1 VESGADRWSESNPD
15 DAASL
20 TIVVVSA
27 DPIVGVGLRSI
38 LQPTGARLEFV
49 VSFGQA
55 IDLILGSS
63 SLVDPLVVLVYLNI
77 LNFNTSSSPTSGNRF
92 SSAPVGLD
100 VLLFQQLQ
108 RRIPPVPVL
117 AIGQGDLPPPL
128 PGLSLLW
135 GRYPPDRL
143 RDAVNQLAQGQGVW
157 WVEGALPTTTLAPFG
172 TAVTSLGEA
181 PANSPTDPTPR
192 DWLNQWLHRACL
204 RGNALVQ
211 AELQQLQTALQST
224 PQSWIDRQI
233 LQGQQRELQLVQW
246 LLERGLLE
254 KGIQA
259 PVSQPLDTLSIV
271 PPALPSEGTKV
282 ISSPP
287 DFAWEPLPPNLENLL
302 FDRFTAKLATPL
314 RNLTPLPLEIEGLN
328 LHKRRELLV
337 LVVQCFGDRLTELR
351 HSGVTLEQL
360 NEQQQGILEDLWAE
374 TITRFF
380 GQYTIVTLQGQ
391 SVPLVP
397 RLLSYREPVRS
408 SILHKIPLW
417 PTVVQTVLFQ
427 EAVLV
432 DGSPYRYDSPEA
444 IDRLEQL
451 FENLVLQVANA
462 VVQPLL
468 NECSKVEL
476 IKQTYFHPRLLST
489 RQIERFRNDLSWKYR
504 VLQSFEEPRNI
515 YESRFALL
523 VIQPDG
529 IHRLGIYAPRQE
541 ELEDLNLWQQSIT
554 LGLEFRDAAAPRLQS
569 LTRWLGQ
576 GVVYLLTQVLGKA
589 IGLIGRGIVQG
600 LGSVWNDRGIPR

>member
-1 VESGADRWSESNPD
+1 MENGADRGEELNPD
-15 DAASL
+15 YVASL

-27 DPIVGVGLRSI
+27 DPIVGIGLRSI
-38 LQPTGARLEFV
+38 LEPTGARLEFV
-49 VSFGQA
+49 ASFSQA
-55 IDLILGSS
+55 IDLILGDS
-63 SLVDPLVVLVYLNI
+63 SLVDPLIVLLYLNN
-77 LNFNTSSSPTSGNRF
+77 LNVYPSGN
-92 SSAPVGLD
+92 AAAGLD

-108 RRIPPVPVL
+108 RRSPSVPVL
-117 AIGQGDLPPPL
+117 AIGQGDPPPPL

-135 GRYPPDRL
+135 GMCPPDRL
-143 RDAVNQLAQGQGVW
+143 RDAINQMAQGQGVW
-157 WVEGALPTTTLAPFG
+157 WVDGALQI
-172 TAVTSLGEA
+172 TALTPLDPSVASTGEE
-181 PANSPTDPTPR
+181 PVNSPTTPR
-192 DWLNQWLHRACL
+192 DRLNQWLHRACL

-444 IDRLEQL
+444 LHRLEQL

>member
-1 VESGADRWSESNPD
+1 VENGADRWQESNPNSV
-15 DAASL
+15 ASL

-27 DPIVGVGLRSI
+27 DPIVAIGLRSI
-38 LQPTGARLEFV
+38 LEPTGARLEFV
-49 VSFGQA
+49 GSFGQA
-55 IDLILGSS
+55 IDLILGSA
-63 SLVDPLVVLVYLNI
+63 SLPDPLVVLVYLSN
-77 LNFNTSSSPTSGNRF
+77 
-92 SSAPVGLD
+92 GLD

-108 RRIPPVPVL
+108 RRTPPVPVL
-117 AIGQGDLPPPL
+117 AMGQGDPPPPL

-135 GRYPPDRL
+135 GLCPPDRL
-143 RDAVNQLAQGQGVW
+143 RDALGQLAQGQGVW
-157 WVEGALPTTTLAPFG
+157 WGDGAVQTTSMTLG
-172 TAVTSLGEA
+172 TSVTSPRLES
-181 PANSPTDPTPR
+181 ANSPTDTPR
-192 DWLNQWLHRACL
+192 DWLQRRLYQACL
-204 RGNALVQ
+204 RGSALVQ
-211 AELQQLQTALQST
+211 GELQQIQTTLQSI
-224 PQSWIDRQI
+224 PQTWLDRQI

-246 LLERGLLE
+246 LLQKGLLPQ
-254 KGIQA
+254 GL
-259 PVSQPLDTLSIV
+259 SPLEQSPQDISALA
-271 PPALPSEGTKV
+271 PALPPESDPGV
-282 ISSPP
+282 ILGDSTSVNLSSANLTSVNLSSAPP
-287 DFAWEPLPPNLENLL
+287 LAPGDLSLPPHLENLL
-302 FDRFTAKLATPL
+302 FDRLTAKLATPL
-314 RNLTPLPLEIEGLN
+314 RNLTPLPLEIDGLN
-328 LHKRRELLV
+328 LHKRQELLL

-351 HSGVTLEQL
+351 HSGLTSAQL
-360 NEQQQGILEDLWAE
+360 GEQQQEILEDLWTE

-391 SVPLVP
+391 AVPLVP

-417 PTVVQTVLFQ
+417 STVVQTVLFQ

-444 IDRLEQL
+444 LNRLEQL
-451 FENLVLQVANA
+451 FENLVLQVANG

-515 YESRFALL
+515 YESRFVLL

-529 IHRLGIYAPRQE
+529 IHRLGIYAPRQG
-541 ELEDLNLWQQSIT
+541 ELEGLNLWQQSVT
-554 LGLEFRDAAAPRLQS
+554 LGLEFRDAAAPRLQA

-576 GVVYLLTQVLGKA
+576 GVVYLLTQILGKA

-600 LGSVWNDRGIPR
+600 LGSVWSDRNIPR

>member
-1 VESGADRWSESNPD
+1 MENGADRWQESNPNSV
-15 DAASL
+15 ASL

-27 DPIVGVGLRSI
+27 DPIVAIGLRSI
-38 LQPTGARLEFV
+38 LEPTGARLEFV
-49 VSFGQA
+49 GSFGQA
-55 IDLILGSS
+55 IDLILGSA
-63 SLVDPLVVLVYLNI
+63 SLPDPLVVLVYLSN
-77 LNFNTSSSPTSGNRF
+77 
-92 SSAPVGLD
+92 GLD

-108 RRIPPVPVL
+108 RRTPPVPVL
-117 AIGQGDLPPPL
+117 AMGQGDPPPPL

-135 GRYPPDRL
+135 GLCPPDRL
-143 RDAVNQLAQGQGVW
+143 RDALGQLAQGQGVW
-157 WVEGALPTTTLAPFG
+157 WGDGAVQTTSMTLG
-172 TAVTSLGEA
+172 TSVTSPRLES
-181 PANSPTDPTPR
+181 ANSPTDTPR
-192 DWLNQWLHRACL
+192 DWLQRRLYQACL
-204 RGNALVQ
+204 RGSALVQ
-211 AELQQLQTALQST
+211 GELQQIQTTLQSI
-224 PQSWIDRQI
+224 PQTWLDRQI

-246 LLERGLLE
+246 LLQKGLLPQ
-254 KGIQA
+254 GL
-259 PVSQPLDTLSIV
+259 SPLEQSPQDISALA
-271 PPALPSEGTKV
+271 PALPPESDPGV
-282 ISSPP
+282 ILGDSTSVNLSSANLTSVNLSSAPP
-287 DFAWEPLPPNLENLL
+287 LAPGDLSLPPHLENLL
-302 FDRFTAKLATPL
+302 FDRLTAKLATPL
-314 RNLTPLPLEIEGLN
+314 RNLTPLPLEIDGLN
-328 LHKRRELLV
+328 LHKRQELLL

-351 HSGVTLEQL
+351 HSGLTSAQL
-360 NEQQQGILEDLWAE
+360 GEQQQEILEDLWTE

-391 SVPLVP
+391 AVPLVP

-417 PTVVQTVLFQ
+417 STVVQTVLFQ

-444 IDRLEQL
+444 LNRLEQL
-451 FENLVLQVANA
+451 FENLVLQVANG

-515 YESRFALL
+515 YESRFVLL

-529 IHRLGIYAPRQE
+529 IHRLGIYAPRQG
-541 ELEDLNLWQQSIT
+541 ELEGLNLWQQSVT
-554 LGLEFRDAAAPRLQS
+554 LGLEFRDAAAPRLQA

-576 GVVYLLTQVLGKA
+576 GVVYLLTQILGKA

-600 LGSVWNDRGIPR
+600 LGSVWSDRNIPR

>member
-1 VESGADRWSESNPD
+1 MENGADRGEELNPD
-15 DAASL
+15 YVASL

-27 DPIVGVGLRSI
+27 DPIVGIGLRSI
-38 LQPTGARLEFV
+38 LEPTGARLEFV
-49 VSFGQA
+49 ASFSQA
-55 IDLILGSS
+55 IDLILGDS
-63 SLVDPLVVLVYLNI
+63 SLVDPLIVLLYLNN
-77 LNFNTSSSPTSGNRF
+77 LNVYPSGK
-92 SSAPVGLD
+92 AGLD

-108 RRIPPVPVL
+108 RRSPSVPVL
-117 AIGQGDLPPPL
+117 AIGQGDPPPPL

-135 GRYPPDRL
+135 GMCPPDRL
-143 RDAVNQLAQGQGVW
+143 RDAINQMAQGQGVW
-157 WVEGALPTTTLAPFG
+157 WVDGALQI
-172 TAVTSLGEA
+172 TALTPLDPSVASTGEE
-181 PANSPTDPTPR
+181 PVNSPTTPR
-192 DWLNQWLHRACL
+192 DRLNQWLHRACL

-529 IHRLGIYAPRQE
+529 IHRLGIYAPRQG
-541 ELEDLNLWQQSIT
+541 ELEGLTLWQQSIT

>member
-1 VESGADRWSESNPD
+1 MENGADRWQESNPNPV
-15 DAASL
+15 ASL

-27 DPIVGVGLRSI
+27 DPIVAIGLRSI
-38 LQPTGARLEFV
+38 LEPTGARLEFV
-49 VSFGQA
+49 GSFGQA
-55 IDLILGSS
+55 IDLILGSA
-63 SLVDPLVVLVYLNI
+63 SLPDPLVVLVYLSN
-77 LNFNTSSSPTSGNRF
+77 
-92 SSAPVGLD
+92 GLD

-108 RRIPPVPVL
+108 RRTPPVPVL
-117 AIGQGDLPPPL
+117 AMGQGDPPPPL

-135 GRYPPDRL
+135 GLCPPDRL
-143 RDAVNQLAQGQGVW
+143 RDALGQLAQGQGVW
-157 WVEGALPTTTLAPFG
+157 WGDGAVQTTSMTLG
-172 TAVTSLGEA
+172 TSVTSPRLES
-181 PANSPTDPTPR
+181 ANSPTDTPR
-192 DWLNQWLHRACL
+192 DWLQRRLYQACL
-204 RGNALVQ
+204 RGSALVQ
-211 AELQQLQTALQST
+211 GELQQIQTTLQSI
-224 PQSWIDRQI
+224 PQTWLDRQI

-246 LLERGLLE
+246 LLQKGLLPQ
-254 KGIQA
+254 GL
-259 PVSQPLDTLSIV
+259 SPLEQSPQDISALA
-271 PPALPSEGTKV
+271 PALPPESDPGV
-282 ISSPP
+282 ILGDSTSVNLSSANLTSVNLSSAPP
-287 DFAWEPLPPNLENLL
+287 LAPGDLSLPPHLENLL
-302 FDRFTAKLATPL
+302 FDRLTAKLATPL
-314 RNLTPLPLEIEGLN
+314 RNLTPLPLEIDGLN
-328 LHKRRELLV
+328 LHKRQELLL

-351 HSGVTLEQL
+351 HSGLTSAQL
-360 NEQQQGILEDLWAE
+360 GEQQQEILEDLWTE

-391 SVPLVP
+391 AVPLVP

-417 PTVVQTVLFQ
+417 STVVQTVLFQ

-444 IDRLEQL
+444 LNRLEQL
-451 FENLVLQVANA
+451 FENLVLQVANG

-515 YESRFALL
+515 YESRFVLL

-529 IHRLGIYAPRQE
+529 IHRLGIYAPRQG
-541 ELEDLNLWQQSIT
+541 ELEGLNLWQQSVT
-554 LGLEFRDAAAPRLQS
+554 LGLEFRDAAAPRLQA

-576 GVVYLLTQVLGKA
+576 GVVYLLTQILGKA

-600 LGSVWNDRGIPR
+600 LGSVWSDRNIPR

>member
-1 VESGADRWSESNPD
+1 VENGADRWQESNPNSV
-15 DAASL
+15 ASL

-27 DPIVGVGLRSI
+27 DPIVAIGLRSI
-38 LQPTGARLEFV
+38 LEPTGARLEFV
-49 VSFGQA
+49 GSFGQA
-55 IDLILGSS
+55 IDLILGSA
-63 SLVDPLVVLVYLNI
+63 SLPDPLVVLVYLSN
-77 LNFNTSSSPTSGNRF
+77 
-92 SSAPVGLD
+92 GLD

-108 RRIPPVPVL
+108 RRTPPVPVL
-117 AIGQGDLPPPL
+117 AMGQGDPPPPL

-135 GRYPPDRL
+135 GLCPPDRL
-143 RDAVNQLAQGQGVW
+143 RDALGQLAQGQGVW
-157 WVEGALPTTTLAPFG
+157 WRDGAVQTTSMTLG
-172 TAVTSLGEA
+172 TSVTSPGLES
-181 PANSPTDPTPR
+181 ANSPTDTPR
-192 DWLNQWLHRACL
+192 DWLQRRLYQACL
-204 RGNALVQ
+204 RGSALVQ
-211 AELQQLQTALQST
+211 GELQQIQTTLQSI
-224 PQSWIDRQI
+224 PQTWLDRQI

-246 LLERGLLE
+246 LLQKGLLTRE
-254 KGIQA
+254 F
-259 PVSQPLDTLSIV
+259 SPLDQPPQDISASA
-271 PPALPSEGTKV
+271 PALPPESDPGVVSGDSTSV
-282 ISSPP
+282 NLNSANLTSVNLSSAPP
-287 DFAWEPLPPNLENLL
+287 LAPGDLGLPPHLENLL
-302 FDRFTAKLATPL
+302 FDRLTAKLATPL
-314 RNLTPLPLEIEGLN
+314 RNLTPLPLEIDGLN
-328 LHKRRELLV
+328 LHKRQELLL

-351 HSGVTLEQL
+351 HSGLTSAQL
-360 NEQQQGILEDLWAE
+360 GEQQQEILEDLWTE

-391 SVPLVP
+391 AVPLVP

-417 PTVVQTVLFQ
+417 STVVQTVLFQ

-444 IDRLEQL
+444 LNRLEQL
-451 FENLVLQVANA
+451 FENLVLQVANG

-515 YESRFALL
+515 YESRFVLL

-529 IHRLGIYAPRQE
+529 IHRLGIYAPRQG
-541 ELEDLNLWQQSIT
+541 ELEGLNLWQQSVT
-554 LGLEFRDAAAPRLQS
+554 LGLEFRDAAAPRLQA

-576 GVVYLLTQVLGKA
+576 GVVYLLTQILGKA

-600 LGSVWNDRGIPR
+600 LGSVWSDRNIPR

>member
-1 VESGADRWSESNPD
+1 MENGADRGEELNPD
-15 DAASL
+15 YVASL

-27 DPIVGVGLRSI
+27 DPIVGIGLRSI
-38 LQPTGARLEFV
+38 LEPTGARLEFV
-49 VSFGQA
+49 ASFSQA
-55 IDLILGSS
+55 IDLILGDS
-63 SLVDPLVVLVYLNI
+63 SLVDPLIVLLYLNN
-77 LNFNTSSSPTSGNRF
+77 LNVYPSGK
-92 SSAPVGLD
+92 AGLD

-108 RRIPPVPVL
+108 RRSPSVPVL
-117 AIGQGDLPPPL
+117 AIGQGDPPPPL

-135 GRYPPDRL
+135 GMCPPDRL
-143 RDAVNQLAQGQGVW
+143 RDAINQMAQGQGVW
-157 WVEGALPTTTLAPFG
+157 WVDGALQI
-172 TAVTSLGEA
+172 TALTPLDPSVASTGEE
-181 PANSPTDPTPR
+181 PVNSPTTPR
-192 DWLNQWLHRACL
+192 DRLNQWLHRACL

>member
-1 VESGADRWSESNPD
+1 MENGADRWQESNPNPV
-15 DAASL
+15 ASL

-27 DPIVGVGLRSI
+27 DPIVAIGLRSI
-38 LQPTGARLEFV
+38 LEPTGARLEFV
-49 VSFGQA
+49 GSFGQA
-55 IDLILGSS
+55 IDLILGSA
-63 SLVDPLVVLVYLNI
+63 SLPDPLVVLVYLSN
-77 LNFNTSSSPTSGNRF
+77 
-92 SSAPVGLD
+92 GLD

-108 RRIPPVPVL
+108 RRTPPVPVL
-117 AIGQGDLPPPL
+117 AMGQGDPPPPL

-135 GRYPPDRL
+135 GLCPPDRL
-143 RDAVNQLAQGQGVW
+143 RDALGQLAQGQGVW
-157 WVEGALPTTTLAPFG
+157 WRDGAVQTTSMTLG
-172 TAVTSLGEA
+172 TSVTSPGLES
-181 PANSPTDPTPR
+181 ANSPTDTPR
-192 DWLNQWLHRACL
+192 DWLQRRLYQACL
-204 RGNALVQ
+204 RGSALVQ
-211 AELQQLQTALQST
+211 GELQQIQTTLQSI
-224 PQSWIDRQI
+224 PQTWLDRQI

-246 LLERGLLE
+246 LLQKGLLPQ
-254 KGIQA
+254 GL
-259 PVSQPLDTLSIV
+259 SPLEQSPQDISALA
-271 PPALPSEGTKV
+271 PALPPESDPGV
-282 ISSPP
+282 ILGDSTSVNLSSANLTSVNLSSAPP
-287 DFAWEPLPPNLENLL
+287 LAPGDLSLPPHLENLL
-302 FDRFTAKLATPL
+302 FDRLTAKLATPL
-314 RNLTPLPLEIEGLN
+314 RNLTPLPLEIDGLN
-328 LHKRRELLV
+328 LHKRQELLL

-351 HSGVTLEQL
+351 HSGLTSAQL
-360 NEQQQGILEDLWAE
+360 GEQQQEILEDLWTE

-391 SVPLVP
+391 AVPLVP

-417 PTVVQTVLFQ
+417 STVVQTVLFQ

-444 IDRLEQL
+444 LNRLEQL
-451 FENLVLQVANA
+451 FENLVLQVANG

-515 YESRFALL
+515 YESRFVLL

-529 IHRLGIYAPRQE
+529 IHRLGIYAPRQG
-541 ELEDLNLWQQSIT
+541 ELEGLNLWQQSVT
-554 LGLEFRDAAAPRLQS
+554 LGLEFRDAAAPRLQA

-576 GVVYLLTQVLGKA
+576 GVVYLLTQILGKA

-600 LGSVWNDRGIPR
+600 LGSVWSDRNIPR

>member
-1 VESGADRWSESNPD
+1 MENGADRGEELNPD
-15 DAASL
+15 YVASL

-27 DPIVGVGLRSI
+27 DPIVGIGLRSI
-38 LQPTGARLEFV
+38 LEPTGARLEFV
-49 VSFGQA
+49 ASFSQA
-55 IDLILGSS
+55 IDLILGDS
-63 SLVDPLVVLVYLNI
+63 SLVDPLIVLLYLNN
-77 LNFNTSSSPTSGNRF
+77 LNVYPSGN
-92 SSAPVGLD
+92 AAAGLD

-108 RRIPPVPVL
+108 RRSPSVPVL
-117 AIGQGDLPPPL
+117 AIGQGDPPPPL

-135 GRYPPDRL
+135 GMCPPDRL
-143 RDAVNQLAQGQGVW
+143 RDAINQMAQGQGVW
-157 WVEGALPTTTLAPFG
+157 WVDGALQI
-172 TAVTSLGEA
+172 TALTPLDPSVASTGEE
-181 PANSPTDPTPR
+181 PVNSPTTPR
-192 DWLNQWLHRACL
+192 DRLNQWLHRACL

-351 HSGVTLEQL
+351 HSGVPLEQL

-444 IDRLEQL
+444 LHRLEQL

>member
-1 VESGADRWSESNPD
+1 VENGADRWQESNPNPV
-15 DAASL
+15 ASL

-27 DPIVGVGLRSI
+27 DPIVAIGLRSI
-38 LQPTGARLEFV
+38 LEPTGARLEFV
-49 VSFGQA
+49 GSFGQA
-55 IDLILGSS
+55 IDLILGSA
-63 SLVDPLVVLVYLNI
+63 SLPDPLVVLVYLSN
-77 LNFNTSSSPTSGNRF
+77 
-92 SSAPVGLD
+92 GLD

-108 RRIPPVPVL
+108 RRTPPVPVL
-117 AIGQGDLPPPL
+117 AMGQGDPPPPL

-135 GRYPPDRL
+135 GLCPPDRL
-143 RDAVNQLAQGQGVW
+143 RDALGQLAQGQGVW
-157 WVEGALPTTTLAPFG
+157 WRDGAVQTTSMTLG
-172 TAVTSLGEA
+172 TSVTSPGLES
-181 PANSPTDPTPR
+181 ANSPTDTPR
-192 DWLNQWLHRACL
+192 DWLQRRLYQACL
-204 RGNALVQ
+204 RGSALVQ
-211 AELQQLQTALQST
+211 GELQQIQTTLQSI
-224 PQSWIDRQI
+224 PQTWLDRQI

-246 LLERGLLE
+246 LLQKGLLPQ
-254 KGIQA
+254 GL
-259 PVSQPLDTLSIV
+259 SPLEQSPQDISALA
-271 PPALPSEGTKV
+271 PALPPESDPGV
-282 ISSPP
+282 ILGDSTSVNLSSANLTSVNLSSAPP
-287 DFAWEPLPPNLENLL
+287 LAPGDLSLPPHLENLL
-302 FDRFTAKLATPL
+302 FDRLTAKLATPL
-314 RNLTPLPLEIEGLN
+314 RNLTPLPLEIDGLN
-328 LHKRRELLV
+328 LHKRQELLL

-351 HSGVTLEQL
+351 HSGLTSAQL
-360 NEQQQGILEDLWAE
+360 GEQQQEILEDLWTE

-391 SVPLVP
+391 AVPLVP

-417 PTVVQTVLFQ
+417 STVVQTVLFQ

-444 IDRLEQL
+444 LNRLEQL
-451 FENLVLQVANA
+451 FENLVLQVANG

-515 YESRFALL
+515 YESRFVLL

-529 IHRLGIYAPRQE
+529 IHRLGIYAPRQG
-541 ELEDLNLWQQSIT
+541 ELEGLNLWQQSVT
-554 LGLEFRDAAAPRLQS
+554 LGLEFRDAAAPRLQA

-576 GVVYLLTQVLGKA
+576 GVVYLLTQILGKA

-600 LGSVWNDRGIPR
+600 LGSVWSDRNIPR

>member
-1 VESGADRWSESNPD
+1 MENGADRGEELNPD
-15 DAASL
+15 YVASL

-27 DPIVGVGLRSI
+27 DPIVGIGLRSI
-38 LQPTGARLEFV
+38 LEPTGARLEFV
-49 VSFGQA
+49 ASFSQA
-55 IDLILGSS
+55 IDLILGDS
-63 SLVDPLVVLVYLNI
+63 SLVDPLIVLLYLNN
-77 LNFNTSSSPTSGNRF
+77 LNVYPSGK
-92 SSAPVGLD
+92 AGLD

-108 RRIPPVPVL
+108 RRSPSVPVL
-117 AIGQGDLPPPL
+117 AIGQGDPPPPL

-135 GRYPPDRL
+135 GMCPPDRL
-143 RDAVNQLAQGQGVW
+143 RDAINQMAQGQGVW
-157 WVEGALPTTTLAPFG
+157 WVDGALQI
-172 TAVTSLGEA
+172 TALTPLDPSVASTGEE
-181 PANSPTDPTPR
+181 PVNSPTTPR
-192 DWLNQWLHRACL
+192 DRLNQWLHRACL

-444 IDRLEQL
+444 LHRLEQL

>member
-1 VESGADRWSESNPD
+1 MENGADRWQESNPNSV
-15 DAASL
+15 ASL

-27 DPIVGVGLRSI
+27 DPIVAIGLRSI
-38 LQPTGARLEFV
+38 LEPTGARLEFV
-49 VSFGQA
+49 GSFGQA
-55 IDLILGSS
+55 IDLILGSA
-63 SLVDPLVVLVYLNI
+63 SLPDPLVVLVYLSN
-77 LNFNTSSSPTSGNRF
+77 
-92 SSAPVGLD
+92 GLD

-108 RRIPPVPVL
+108 RRTPPVPVL
-117 AIGQGDLPPPL
+117 AMGQGDPPPPL

-135 GRYPPDRL
+135 GLCPPDRL
-143 RDAVNQLAQGQGVW
+143 RDALGQLAQGQGVW
-157 WVEGALPTTTLAPFG
+157 WGDGAVQTTSMTLG
-172 TAVTSLGEA
+172 TSVTSPGLES
-181 PANSPTDPTPR
+181 ANSPTDTPR
-192 DWLNQWLHRACL
+192 DWLQRRLYQACL
-204 RGNALVQ
+204 RGSALVQ
-211 AELQQLQTALQST
+211 GELQQIQTTLQSI
-224 PQSWIDRQI
+224 PQTWLDRQI

-246 LLERGLLE
+246 LLQKGLLPQ
-254 KGIQA
+254 GL
-259 PVSQPLDTLSIV
+259 SPLEQSPQDISALA
-271 PPALPSEGTKV
+271 PALPPESDPGV
-282 ISSPP
+282 ILGDSTSVNLSSANLTSVNLSSAPP
-287 DFAWEPLPPNLENLL
+287 LAPGDLSLPPHLENLL
-302 FDRFTAKLATPL
+302 FDRLTAKLATPL
-314 RNLTPLPLEIEGLN
+314 RNLTPLPLEIDGLN
-328 LHKRRELLV
+328 LHKRQELLL

-351 HSGVTLEQL
+351 HSGLTSAQL
-360 NEQQQGILEDLWAE
+360 GEQQQEILEDLWTE

-391 SVPLVP
+391 AVPLVP

-417 PTVVQTVLFQ
+417 STVVQTVLFQ

-444 IDRLEQL
+444 LNRLEQL
-451 FENLVLQVANA
+451 FENLVLQVANG

-515 YESRFALL
+515 YESRFVLL

-529 IHRLGIYAPRQE
+529 IHRLGIYAPRQG
-541 ELEDLNLWQQSIT
+541 ELEGLNLWQQSVT
-554 LGLEFRDAAAPRLQS
+554 LGLEFRDAAAPRLQA

-576 GVVYLLTQVLGKA
+576 GVVYLLTQILGKA

-600 LGSVWNDRGIPR
+600 LGSVWSDRNIPR